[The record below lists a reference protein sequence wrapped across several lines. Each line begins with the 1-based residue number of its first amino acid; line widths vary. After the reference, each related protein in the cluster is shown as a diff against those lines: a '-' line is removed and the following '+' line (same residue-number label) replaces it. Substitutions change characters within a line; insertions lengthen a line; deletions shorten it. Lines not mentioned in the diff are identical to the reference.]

1 MLRPLIVVL
10 VMSAIIMVG
19 LKLIVGPTVS
29 VDILLVRMY
38 WLPTTPL
45 NELPKIFAPIVK
57 WFPVLPLLPCI
68 LLLAAGLLSLV
79 EMD

>member
-1 MLRPLIVVL
+1 
-10 VMSAIIMVG
+10 MSAIIMVG

-38 WLPTTPL
+38 WLPITPL

-57 WFPVLPLLPCI
+57 WFPVFPLLPCI